1 MTEKTWAGIL
11 LRANACRATVLRTD
25 PADGP
30 VRYLCCWGDHV
41 VFYTFTDLASLSLHL
56 VGVEA
61 KNAEYEREMQ
71 SSRRVTP
78 EEERI
83 YSLQGRIGGLGAAI
97 FSHARQ
103 LTGEVPIGRSTLVMA
118 QADGRNHLKDLESKR
133 VAAIRER
140 LRLAD
145 ELAALGKK
153 PRRYAEYLGAVKDLD
168 APQTEGSGK

>member
-1 MTEKTWAGIL
+1 MSGAAWVSIQR
-11 LRANACRATVLRTD
+11 RAAACRATVLRTD
-25 PADGP
+25 PADGQ
-30 VRYLCCWGDHV
+30 VRYLCSWGDRL
-41 VFYTFTDLASLSLHL
+41 VFYTFTDLAPLSQHL
-56 VGVEA
+56 VGVEE
-61 KNAEYEREMQ
+61 KNAEWEREMRT
-71 SSRRVTP
+71 SRRVTA

-97 FSHARQ
+97 FSHTRQ

-153 PRRYAEYLGAVKDLD
+153 PRRYAEYLAAVKELD
-168 APQTEGSGK
+168 APHTGGAAK